1 VNPVPDSFLLT
12 TASIAATL
20 IGLLLL
26 GTFFYVETGFRR
38 AAQIA
43 PLGAPFLRATTRF
56 TLLLY
61 LLVLAISLGEVV
73 LRRPWMLAL
82 YGAVGLALLASMV
95 AWVQAYRDLSR
106 VLPIPRSSPWI
117 VSPAIVGML
126 ALPFVL
132 DGWEPGREALTWT
145 LLIAGLLAIMS
156 TTDMLLTSFDLARL
170 EQMANQPVDADE
182 EPDPA

>member
-38 AAQIA
+38 ATQIA

-106 VLPIPRSSPWI
+106 VLPIPQVVAVDR
-117 VSPAIVGML
+117 VAGDRGHAGAAVRARRVG
-126 ALPFVL
+126 
-132 DGWEPGREALTWT
+132 
-145 LLIAGLLAIMS
+145 
-156 TTDMLLTSFDLARL
+156 ARTRG
-170 EQMANQPVDADE
+170 PDVDVADRGPTGDHE
-182 EPDPA
+182 HH